1 MYRLYTI
8 YANFKKKKIKKIYC
22 PMTVASSSFALAD
35 GWEFSGNNNGNF
47 TFVNAKEGKT
57 ITYTSD
63 KAPDGVTL
71 DAAAKDTANQMKQ
84 KCGDEPKINFS
95 EDSASITCNVNVSE
109 NLVMP
114 VETILGIEEGEMH
127 VLVLTNGAT
136 KQDVEQLMQQSQ
148 EAK

>member
-1 MYRLYTI
+1 M
-8 YANFKKKKIKKIYC
+8 KK
-22 PMTVASSSFALAD
+22 TLSVLLLSAFFASSSFALAD

-71 DAAAKDTANQMKQ
+71 DAVAKETANQMKQ

-95 EDSASITCNVNVSE
+95 EDSASITCNVNVNE

>member
-1 MYRLYTI
+1 M
-8 YANFKKKKIKKIYC
+8 KK
-22 PMTVASSSFALAD
+22 TLSVLLLSAFFASSSFALAD

-47 TFVNAKEGKT
+47 TFINAKEGKT
-57 ITYTSD
+57 ITYTSG
-63 KAPDGVTL
+63 KASDGVTL
-71 DAAAKDTANQMKQ
+71 DAVAKETANMMKQ

-109 NLVMP
+109 NLVTP